1 MRSNPWS
8 TSGSQA
14 CTGAKPIFS
23 ASAMIIIVVGRG
35 CVICSILHCP
45 VNQALVVLANRS
57 IAAAVAWVRKYLV
70 VASTA
75 RGWWFCAIS
84 GIMARV
90 FISSPIHARS
100 QCELANVIVVPR
112 PRPNRRVAKMYG
124 LISKRRILTNMFGVW
139 AQKLN

>member
-1 MRSNPWS
+1 M
-8 TSGSQA
+8 
-14 CTGAKPIFS
+14 
-23 ASAMIIIVVGRG
+23 
-35 CVICSILHCP
+35 
-45 VNQALVVLANRS
+45 VLANS
-57 IAAAVAWVRKYLV
+57 SMAAAVAWVRKYLV

-124 LISKRRILTNMFGVW
+124 LISKRRILTYMFGVW
-139 AQKLN
+139 AQELKLADLTRKWCSGSTKSFDLFR